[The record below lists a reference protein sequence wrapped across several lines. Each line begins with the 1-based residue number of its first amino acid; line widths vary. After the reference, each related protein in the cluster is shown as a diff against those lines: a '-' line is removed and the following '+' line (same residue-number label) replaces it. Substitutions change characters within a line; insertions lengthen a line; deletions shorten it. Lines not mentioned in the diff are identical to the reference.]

1 MTSVPAHTPGGVH
14 PRHAGALASVSRL
27 DRHEVSAK
35 GPGHS
40 TGQLV
45 RLRDAQRRLE
55 DALGRALTARQ
66 VIEVC
71 ARFDLTFTQKQGRPS
86 HAYAAIHHDLGT
98 AAVPVEELAHLVARI
113 TDDPDFAAWL
123 ETDVL

>member
-1 MTSVPAHTPGGVH
+1 MTSVPAHTPRGVH
-14 PRHAGALASVSRL
+14 PRHGGALASVSRI
-27 DRHEVSAK
+27 DRHAVPAE
-35 GPGHS
+35 GPGQS

-66 VIEVC
+66 VIEIV
-71 ARFDLTFTQKQGRPS
+71 ARFDLTLSPKQGRPS
-86 HAYAAIHHDLGT
+86 HAYAAIHDDLGT
-98 AAVPVEELAHLVARI
+98 AAVPVTELAHLVARI
-113 TDDPDFAAWL
+113 TDDPQFAAMI